1 MSPIP
6 ESNLDKTT
14 NLKYNESKEQGMTVK
29 TMNLCDINQIKLLL
43 ARHGF
48 KFSKD
53 LGQNF
58 LCDEDIPAAIAEHA
72 GITPETCVVEIGPG
86 IGALSAQLCK
96 RAKKV
101 VAIELDRRLPAIL
114 EETMTGF
121 DNFTLVEGDVL
132 KVDLPKLCKEQF
144 GDAPVIA
151 CANLPYYITTPAIT
165 ALLEC
170 GCFERV
176 IVMVQKEAA
185 QRICAGPGD
194 KDYSAFSAQVAY
206 YAVPEM
212 VLDVP
217 HDLFIPAPKV
227 DSVVLRLD
235 LHKMPV
241 TAADKKAVFR
251 VIRAAFAN
259 RRKTFANGL
268 CMEYG
273 KSLSKGQAEELLT
286 KLGFVPNVRGEAL
299 ALSDFDAIAV
309 KLQDVLGN

>member
-1 MSPIP
+1 
-6 ESNLDKTT
+6 
-14 NLKYNESKEQGMTVK
+14 
-29 TMNLCDINQIKLLL
+29 MNLCDINQIKLLL

-58 LCDEDIPAAIAEHA
+58 LCDEEIPASIAEQA
-72 GITPETCVVEIGPG
+72 DITPETCVLEVGPG

-114 EETMTGF
+114 NETMAAY

-132 KVDLPKLCKEQF
+132 KVDLPRLCKEHF

-170 GCFERV
+170 GCFKSV
-176 IVMVQKEAA
+176 VVMVQKEAA
-185 QRICAGPGD
+185 LRICAKPGD
-194 KDYSAFSAQVAY
+194 RDYSAFSAQVAY
-206 YAVPEM
+206 YAKPSVI
-212 VLDVP
+212 LDVP

-227 DSVVLRLD
+227 DSAVLKLD
-235 LHKMPV
+235 LWETTPV
-241 TAADKKAVFR
+241 NGAKNEVFR

-259 RRKTFANGL
+259 RRKTFSNGL
-268 CMEYG
+268 CIEYG
-273 KSLSKGQAEELLT
+273 KKLSKQAAEELLVSM
-286 KLGFVPNVRGEAL
+286 GFAPNVRGEAL
-299 ALSDFDAIAV
+299 SVEQFGEISVRLHAYFER
-309 KLQDVLGN
+309 

>member
-1 MSPIP
+1 
-6 ESNLDKTT
+6 
-14 NLKYNESKEQGMTVK
+14 
-29 TMNLCDINQIKLLL
+29 MNLCDIHQIKRLL

-48 KFSKD
+48 QFSRD

-58 LCDEDIPAAIAEHA
+58 LCDEEIPAAIAAQA
-72 GITPETCVVEIGPG
+72 GITPDTCVVEVGPG

-114 EETMTGF
+114 EETMEAY

-144 GDAPVIA
+144 GDAPVVA

-170 GCFERV
+170 GCFRSV
-176 IVMVQKEAA
+176 VVMVQKEAA
-185 QRICAGPGD
+185 QRICARPGD

-206 YAVPEM
+206 FAKPSM
-212 VLDVP
+212 ILDVP

-227 DSVVLRLD
+227 DSAVLKLD
-235 LHKMPV
+235 LWKNTPV
-241 TAADKKAVFR
+241 NGEKVEVFR

-273 KSLSKGQAEELLT
+273 KKLSKQKAEELLVSM
-286 KLGFVPNVRGEAL
+286 GFAPNVRGEV
-299 ALSDFDAIAV
+299 LSVEQFGEISV
-309 KLQDVLGN
+309 KLREYFAETV

>member
-1 MSPIP
+1 
-6 ESNLDKTT
+6 
-14 NLKYNESKEQGMTVK
+14 
-29 TMNLCDINQIKLLL
+29 MNLCDINQIKLLL

-58 LCDEDIPAAIAEHA
+58 LCDEEIPASIAEQA
-72 GITPETCVVEIGPG
+72 GITPETCVLEVGPG

-114 EETMTGF
+114 NETMAAY

-132 KVDLPKLCKEQF
+132 KVDLPRLCKEHF

-170 GCFERV
+170 GCFKSV
-176 IVMVQKEAA
+176 VVMVQKEAA
-185 QRICAGPGD
+185 LRICAKAGD

-206 YAVPEM
+206 YAKPSVI
-212 VLDVP
+212 LDVP

-227 DSVVLRLD
+227 DSAVLKLD
-235 LHKMPV
+235 LWETTPV
-241 TAADKKAVFR
+241 NGAKNEVFR

-259 RRKTFANGL
+259 RRKTFSNGL
-268 CMEYG
+268 CIEYG
-273 KSLSKGQAEELLT
+273 KKLSKQAAEELLVSI
-286 KLGFVPNVRGEAL
+286 GFAPNVRGEAL
-299 ALSDFDAIAV
+299 SVEQFGEISVRLHAYFER
-309 KLQDVLGN
+309 

>member
-1 MSPIP
+1 MNP
-6 ESNLDKTT
+6 
-14 NLKYNESKEQGMTVK
+14 
-29 TMNLCDINQIKLLL
+29 MNLCDINQIKLLL

-58 LCDEDIPAAIAEHA
+58 LCDEEIPAAIAEGA
-72 GITPETCVVEIGPG
+72 GITPETCVVEVGPG

-101 VAIELDRRLPAIL
+101 TAIELDRRLPAIL
-114 EETMTGF
+114 SETMAAY

-132 KVDLPKLCKEQF
+132 KTDLPALCREQF

-170 GCFERV
+170 GCFKRV
-176 IVMVQKEAA
+176 VVMVQKEAA
-185 QRICAGPGD
+185 ERICAQPGD
-194 KDYSAFSAQVAY
+194 KDYSAFTAQVAY
-206 YAVPEM
+206 FAKPSVM
-212 VLDVP
+212 LDVP

-227 DSVVLRLD
+227 DSAVLCLD
-235 LHKMPV
+235 VYEQPPV
-241 TAADKKAVFR
+241 DGEKKGVFR

-268 CMEYG
+268 CIEYG
-273 KSLSKGQAEELLT
+273 KKLSKEQAEEMLVS
-286 KLGFVPNVRGEAL
+286 LGFAANVRGEAL
-299 ALSDFDAIAV
+299 SLKDYAAIAA
-309 KLQDVLGN
+309 KLHEQFAE

>member
-1 MSPIP
+1 
-6 ESNLDKTT
+6 
-14 NLKYNESKEQGMTVK
+14 
-29 TMNLCDINQIKLLL
+29 MNLCDINQIKLLL

-58 LCDEDIPAAIAEHA
+58 LCDEEIPASIAEQA
-72 GITPETCVVEIGPG
+72 GITPETCVLEVGPG

-114 EETMTGF
+114 NETMAAY

-132 KVDLPKLCKEQF
+132 KVDLPRLCKEHF
-144 GDAPVIA
+144 AGAPVIA

-170 GCFERV
+170 GCFKSV
-176 IVMVQKEAA
+176 VVMVQKEAA
-185 QRICAGPGD
+185 LRICAKPGD

-206 YAVPEM
+206 YAKPSVI
-212 VLDVP
+212 LDVP

-227 DSVVLRLD
+227 DSAVLKLD
-235 LHKMPV
+235 LWETTPV
-241 TAADKKAVFR
+241 NGAKNEVFR

-259 RRKTFANGL
+259 RRKTFSNGL
-268 CMEYG
+268 CIEYG
-273 KSLSKGQAEELLT
+273 KKLSKQAAEELLVSM
-286 KLGFVPNVRGEAL
+286 GFAPNVRGEAL
-299 ALSDFDAIAV
+299 SVEQFGEISVRLHAYFER
-309 KLQDVLGN
+309 

>member
-1 MSPIP
+1 
-6 ESNLDKTT
+6 
-14 NLKYNESKEQGMTVK
+14 
-29 TMNLCDINQIKLLL
+29 MNLCDINQIKLLL

-58 LCDEDIPAAIAEHA
+58 LCDEEIPASIAEQA
-72 GITPETCVVEIGPG
+72 GITPETCVLEVGPG

-114 EETMTGF
+114 NETMAAY

-132 KVDLPKLCKEQF
+132 KVDLPRLCKEHF

-170 GCFERV
+170 CCFKSV
-176 IVMVQKEAA
+176 VVMVQKEAA
-185 QRICAGPGD
+185 LRICAKAGD

-206 YAVPEM
+206 YAKPSVI
-212 VLDVP
+212 LDVP

-227 DSVVLRLD
+227 DSAVLKLD
-235 LHKMPV
+235 LWETTPV
-241 TAADKKAVFR
+241 NGAKNEVFR

-259 RRKTFANGL
+259 RRKTFSNGL
-268 CMEYG
+268 CIEYG
-273 KSLSKGQAEELLT
+273 KKLSKQAAEELLVSM
-286 KLGFVPNVRGEAL
+286 GFAPNVRGEAL
-299 ALSDFDAIAV
+299 SVEQFGEISVRLHAYFER
-309 KLQDVLGN
+309 

>member
-1 MSPIP
+1 
-6 ESNLDKTT
+6 
-14 NLKYNESKEQGMTVK
+14 
-29 TMNLCDINQIKLLL
+29 MNLCDINQIKLLL

-58 LCDEDIPAAIAEHA
+58 LCDEEIPASIAEQA
-72 GITPETCVVEIGPG
+72 GITPETCVLEVGPG

-114 EETMTGF
+114 NETMAAY

-132 KVDLPKLCKEQF
+132 KVDLPRLCKEHF

-165 ALLEC
+165 SLLEC
-170 GCFERV
+170 GCFKSV
-176 IVMVQKEAA
+176 VVMVQKEAA
-185 QRICAGPGD
+185 LRICAKPGD

-206 YAVPEM
+206 YAKPSVI
-212 VLDVP
+212 LDVP

-227 DSVVLRLD
+227 DSAVLKLD
-235 LHKMPV
+235 LWETTPV
-241 TAADKKAVFR
+241 NGAKNEGFR

-259 RRKTFANGL
+259 RRKTFSNGL
-268 CMEYG
+268 CIEYG
-273 KSLSKGQAEELLT
+273 KKLSKQAAEELLVSM
-286 KLGFVPNVRGEAL
+286 GFAPNVRGEAL
-299 ALSDFDAIAV
+299 SVEQFGEISVRLHAYFER
-309 KLQDVLGN
+309 

>member
-1 MSPIP
+1 
-6 ESNLDKTT
+6 
-14 NLKYNESKEQGMTVK
+14 
-29 TMNLCDINQIKLLL
+29 MNLCDIDQIKLLL

-48 KFSKD
+48 RFSKD

-58 LCDEDIPAAIAEHA
+58 LCDEEIPASIAEQA
-72 GITPETCVVEIGPG
+72 GITPETCVLEVGPG

-114 EETMTGF
+114 NETMAAYN
-121 DNFTLVEGDVL
+121 NFTLVEGDVL
-132 KVDLPKLCKEQF
+132 KVDLPRLCKEQF

-170 GCFERV
+170 GCFKSV
-176 IVMVQKEAA
+176 VVMVQKEAA
-185 QRICAGPGD
+185 LRICARPGD

-206 YAVPEM
+206 FSNPSVI
-212 VLDVP
+212 LDVP
-217 HDLFIPAPKV
+217 HDLFVPAPKV
-227 DSVVLRLD
+227 DSAVLKLD
-235 LHKMPV
+235 LWETAPV
-241 TAADKKAVFR
+241 NGAKDEVFR

-268 CMEYG
+268 CIEYG
-273 KSLSKGQAEELLT
+273 KKLSKQAAEELLVSM
-286 KLGFVPNVRGEAL
+286 GFAPNVRGEAL
-299 ALSDFDAIAV
+299 SVEQFGEVSV
-309 KLQDVLGN
+309 KLHDYFDK

>member
-1 MSPIP
+1 
-6 ESNLDKTT
+6 
-14 NLKYNESKEQGMTVK
+14 
-29 TMNLCDINQIKLLL
+29 MNLCDINQIKLLL

-48 KFSKD
+48 QFSKD

-58 LCDEDIPAAIAEHA
+58 LCDEAIPAAIAERA
-72 GITPETCVVEIGPG
+72 GISPETCVVEIGPG

-96 RAKKV
+96 RAKQV
-101 VAIELDRRLPAIL
+101 VAVELDRRLPAIL
-114 EETMTGF
+114 QETMAAY

-132 KVDLPKLCKEQF
+132 KTDLSTLCREHF

-176 IVMVQKEAA
+176 VVMVQKEAA

-206 YAVPEM
+206 YAKPEM
-212 VLDVP
+212 ILDVP

-235 LHKMPV
+235 VHKKPV
-241 TAADKKAVFR
+241 TMADKKAVFR

-273 KSLSKGQAEELLT
+273 KSLSKAQAEALLT
-286 KLGFVPNVRGEAL
+286 QLGFAHNVRGEAL
-299 ALSDFDAIAV
+299 SLSNFDAIAV
-309 KLQDVLGN
+309 KLQELTEK

>member
-1 MSPIP
+1 
-6 ESNLDKTT
+6 
-14 NLKYNESKEQGMTVK
+14 
-29 TMNLCDINQIKLLL
+29 MNLCDIDQIKLLL
-43 ARHGF
+43 SRHGF

-58 LCDEDIPAAIAEHA
+58 LCDDQIPAAIAEGA
-72 GITPETCVVEIGPG
+72 GIDPDTCVVEIGPG

-96 RAKKV
+96 RAKQV
-101 VAIELDRRLPAIL
+101 VAVELDRRLPAIL
-114 EETMTGF
+114 GETMAAY

-132 KVDLPKLCKEQF
+132 KTDLQALCQEHF

-176 IVMVQKEAA
+176 VVMVQKEAA

-206 YAVPEM
+206 YARPTM
-212 VLDVP
+212 ILDVP

-235 LHKMPV
+235 VHKSPV
-241 TAADKKAVFR
+241 TAAAQKAVFR

-273 KSLSKGQAEELLT
+273 KQLSKAQAEELLVQ
-286 KLGFVPNVRGEAL
+286 LGFAPTVRGEAL
-299 ALSDFDAIAV
+299 SLADFDALAV
-309 KLQDVLGN
+309 KLEEIL

>member
-1 MSPIP
+1 
-6 ESNLDKTT
+6 
-14 NLKYNESKEQGMTVK
+14 
-29 TMNLCDINQIKLLL
+29 MNLCDINQIKLLL

-58 LCDEDIPAAIAEHA
+58 LCDEEIPAAIAQQA
-72 GITPETCVVEIGPG
+72 GITPDTCVVEVGPG

-96 RAKKV
+96 LAKKV

-114 EETMTGF
+114 EETMAAY

-132 KVDLPKLCKEQF
+132 KVDLPRLCKEQF
-144 GDAPVIA
+144 GDSPVIA

-170 GCFERV
+170 GCFKSV
-176 IVMVQKEAA
+176 VVMVQKEAA
-185 QRICAGPGD
+185 QRICAQPGD

-206 YAVPEM
+206 FANPTVI
-212 VLDVP
+212 LDVP
-217 HDLFIPAPKV
+217 HELFIPAPKV
-227 DSVVLRLD
+227 DSAVLKLD
-235 LHKMPV
+235 LWEAPPTV
-241 TAADKKAVFR
+241 SEKKEVFR

-268 CMEYG
+268 CIEYG
-273 KSLSKGQAEELLT
+273 KKLSKAAAEELLT
-286 KLGFVPNVRGEAL
+286 SMGFASNVRGEAL
-299 ALSDFDAIAV
+299 SVKDFGAVAV
-309 KLQDVLGN
+309 KLNDYFNENNR

>member
-1 MSPIP
+1 MNP
-6 ESNLDKTT
+6 
-14 NLKYNESKEQGMTVK
+14 
-29 TMNLCDINQIKLLL
+29 MNLCDINQIKLLL

-58 LCDEDIPAAIAEHA
+58 LCDEEIPAAIAEGA
-72 GITPETCVVEIGPG
+72 GITPETCVVEVGPG

-101 VAIELDRRLPAIL
+101 TAIELDRRLPAIL
-114 EETMTGF
+114 SETMAAY

-132 KVDLPKLCKEQF
+132 KTDLPALCREQF

-170 GCFERV
+170 GCFKRV
-176 IVMVQKEAA
+176 VVMVQKEAA
-185 QRICAGPGD
+185 ERICAQPGD
-194 KDYSAFSAQVAY
+194 KDYSAFTAQVAY
-206 YAVPEM
+206 FAKPSVM
-212 VLDVP
+212 LDVP
-217 HDLFIPAPKV
+217 HELFIPAPKV
-227 DSVVLRLD
+227 DSAVLCLD
-235 LHKMPV
+235 VYEQPPV
-241 TAADKKAVFR
+241 AGEKKEIFR

-268 CMEYG
+268 CIEYG
-273 KSLSKGQAEELLT
+273 KKLSKAQAEEMLVAR
-286 KLGFVPNVRGEAL
+286 GIAANVRGEA
-299 ALSDFDAIAV
+299 
-309 KLQDVLGN
+309 

>member
-1 MSPIP
+1 
-6 ESNLDKTT
+6 
-14 NLKYNESKEQGMTVK
+14 
-29 TMNLCDINQIKLLL
+29 MNLCDINQIKLLL

-58 LCDEDIPAAIAEHA
+58 LCDADIPAAIAEGA
-72 GITPETCVVEIGPG
+72 GITPDTCVVEIGPG

-96 RAKKV
+96 RAKQV
-101 VAIELDRRLPAIL
+101 VAVELDRRLPAIL
-114 EETMTGF
+114 NETMAAY

-132 KVDLPKLCKEQF
+132 KTDLPALCRERF

-170 GCFERV
+170 GCFDRV
-176 IVMVQKEAA
+176 VVMVQKEAA
-185 QRICAGPGD
+185 ERICAGPGH
-194 KDYSAFSAQVAY
+194 KEYSAFSAQVAY
-206 YAVPEM
+206 FAKPEM
-212 VLDVP
+212 ILDVP
-217 HDLFIPAPKV
+217 HELFIPAPKV

-235 LHKMPV
+235 VHKTPI
-241 TAADKKAVFR
+241 TACEKKEVFR

-273 KSLSKGQAEELLT
+273 KKLSKQQAEELLT
-286 KLGFVPNVRGEAL
+286 GLGFAPSVRGEAL
-299 ALSDFDAIAV
+299 SLADFDAIAA
-309 KLQDVLGN
+309 KLAQL

>member
-1 MSPIP
+1 
-6 ESNLDKTT
+6 
-14 NLKYNESKEQGMTVK
+14 
-29 TMNLCDINQIKLLL
+29 MNLCDIDQIKLLL

-58 LCDEDIPAAIAEHA
+58 LCDEEIPASIAAQA
-72 GITPETCVVEIGPG
+72 GITPETCVLEVGPG

-114 EETMTGF
+114 NETMAAY

-132 KVDLPKLCKEQF
+132 KVDLPRLCKEHF

-170 GCFERV
+170 GCFKSV
-176 IVMVQKEAA
+176 VVMVQKEAA
-185 QRICAGPGD
+185 LRICAKPGD
-194 KDYSAFSAQVAY
+194 RDYSAFSAQVAY
-206 YAVPEM
+206 YAKPSVI
-212 VLDVP
+212 LDVP

-227 DSVVLRLD
+227 DSAVLKLD
-235 LHKMPV
+235 LWETTPV
-241 TAADKKAVFR
+241 NGAKNEVFR

-259 RRKTFANGL
+259 RRKTFSNGL
-268 CMEYG
+268 CIEYG
-273 KSLSKGQAEELLT
+273 KKLSKQAAEELLVSM
-286 KLGFVPNVRGEAL
+286 GFAPNVRGEAL
-299 ALSDFDAIAV
+299 SVEQFGEISVRLHAYFER
-309 KLQDVLGN
+309 